1 MKLTIVVAASENNV
15 IGRDNNM
22 PWHLPD
28 DFRFF
33 KKMTMD
39 KPVIMGRNTFV
50 SLGKILPGRLNII
63 ISSSMK
69 EAPAGVQVFDTVG
82 AALAYL
88 EKEGITEASIIGGGQ
103 IYNATLGITDI
114 VYLTRIHTVI
124 DDGTTFFPELD
135 KDEWQLTW
143 QEYHPKDEKHLY
155 DFTFQKWERIK

>member
-15 IGRDNNM
+15 IGRDNDM

-69 EAPAGVQVFDTVG
+69 EAPEGVKVFGTIE

-88 EKEGITEASIIGGGQ
+88 EKEGIAEASIIGGGQ
-103 IYNATLGITDI
+103 IYKATLDITDI

-135 KDEWQLTW
+135 KDKWQLTW

-155 DFTFQKWERIK
+155 DFTFQKWERIQ

>member
-15 IGRDNNM
+15 IGRDNEM

-69 EAPAGVQVFDTVG
+69 DAPEGVKVFATVE

-88 EKEGITEASIIGGGQ
+88 GKEGIPEASIIGGGQ
-103 IYNATLGITDI
+103 IYKSTLGITDI